1 MEAVSILCQVQPLLR
16 IANLYVKLSNFE
28 GGEVKCLIQ
37 GNSLSMEMAG
47 MKLLLNFPK
56 LVKLQDGCSFKAT
69 VDDCYIHVRMPSG
82 VPEGNPHGSDSTEV
96 IRLPSSA
103 ASHQFGTNKKM
114 WIPKIGVKSVLK
126 CSQCSAV
133 LVEGT
138 LWIVNFFFFHEN
150 YKLFHGFSRNYSII
164 EWQRFLEINHYSF
177 NLVSL

>member
-138 LWIVNFFFFHEN
+138 LWIVNFFFFTRITSYFTGSPET
-150 YKLFHGFSRNYSII
+150 I
-164 EWQRFLEINHYSF
+164 Q
-177 NLVSL
+177 